1 MTHHQA
7 AVLLAPDKFKGS
19 LDADAVVAALARGLL
34 RVLPGLEIVRQPI
47 ADGGDGT
54 IEALVAAGYERRTV
68 TVSGPTG
75 EDVTA
80 SWAHRGDTAVV
91 ELADACGLK
100 RLDGPLAPLDAS
112 SRGLGEVVRAALDAG
127 VDRIV
132 IGLGGS
138 ASTDGG
144 TGLLVALGAVI
155 RDAAGRDLEPTGRR
169 LGDIASL
176 DLAGLHPRCR
186 EVEFV
191 VASDVDNPLLGP
203 RGAAAVFA
211 PQKGASP
218 ADVEFLERG
227 LHHWSKVLAAAAGAD
242 AREVPGA
249 GAAGGVGFAALTA
262 LSAAARSGID
272 LVLETVDL
280 DRHLPHV
287 DLVVTG
293 EGSLDEQ
300 TLGGKAPAGVAA
312 AARRFGVPTVA
323 VCGRCEVDEAQWAA
337 AGFDDVLALSSLEP
351 DPALS
356 MRDAAA
362 LLERLGQRLAERLS

>member
-1 MTHHQA
+1 MTHHRP

-19 LDADAVVAALARGLL
+19 LDADAVAAALERGLL
-34 RVLPGLEIVRQPI
+34 GARPDLDVIRQPI

-54 IEALVAAGYERRTV
+54 IDALVAAGYERRTV
-68 TVSGPTG
+68 QVHGPTG
-75 EDVTA
+75 EAVTA
-80 SWAHRGDTAVV
+80 SWARRDDTAVV

-112 SRGLGEVVRAALDAG
+112 SRGLGEVVRDALDAG
-127 VDRIV
+127 VDRVV

-144 TGLLVALGAVI
+144 SGLLVALGATI
-155 RDAAGRDLEPTGRR
+155 RDGAGLDLEPIGRH
-169 LGDIASL
+169 LAEIASV
-176 DLAGLHPRCR
+176 DLAGLHPRCH

-191 VASDVDNPLLGP
+191 VASDVDNPLLGS

-218 ADVEFLERG
+218 AEVEFLERG
-227 LHHWSKVLAAAAGAD
+227 LRQWADVLAAASGSD

-262 LSAAARSGID
+262 LGATARSGID

-280 DRHLPHV
+280 DQHLKRV
-287 DLVVTG
+287 DLVITG

-323 VCGRCEVDEAQWAA
+323 VCGRCEVDEARWTA

-351 DPALS
+351 DPARS
-356 MRDAAA
+356 MRDAVA
-362 LLERLGQRLAERLS
+362 LLERLGQRLASRLS